1 MSKEIEMM
9 DVESSYLDNLIE
21 VIAKTTSLETIQITS
36 DGAEISVWINDTAK
50 GRIIKVT
57 PEMSNIN
64 EKYASTKLLKVVAR
78 LQGNKE
84 FWHKEAYVQAGPD
97 NDSKEEPMLTKG
109 YAEDIMRMG
118 LYRRIYLDDYRSS
131 LQKKL
136 RDLFI
141 GRNK

>member
-1 MSKEIEMM
+1 MSKEIIM
-9 DVESSYLDNLIE
+9 DVESSYLDDLIE

-36 DGAEISVWINDTAK
+36 DGAEISVWISDTAK

-57 PEMSNIN
+57 PAMSTIN
-64 EKYASTKLLKVVAR
+64 KKYASTKLLKVVAR

-84 FWHKEAYVQAGPD
+84 FWHKEAYVTAGPD

-109 YAEDIMRMG
+109 YAEDIMGMG